1 MLMPKRTKYRKHMR
15 GKNRGVS
22 TRGFNLSFGEFGL
35 KAIERGQMDSKQ
47 IESARKTI
55 AGVTKRGGK
64 IWIRVFPDKAIT
76 KKPLEVRMGK
86 GKGEVDHYAVNIKPG
101 KILFELSGVEIN
113 LAKDAFIKAAAKLPV
128 KTKFIQKEDS
138 ISI

>member
-1 MLMPKRTKYRKHMR
+1 MR
-15 GKNRGVS
+15 GKNRGIS
-22 TRGFNLSFGEFGL
+22 SRGSDVSFGEFGL
-35 KAIERGQMDSKQ
+35 KAIERGQLDSKQ

-76 KKPLEVRMGK
+76 KNPLEVRMGK

-101 KILFELSGVEIN
+101 KILFELSGVDIN
-113 LAKDAFIKAAAKLPV
+113 LAKDAFIKAAIKLPI
-128 KTKFIQKEDS
+128 KTKFVDKGNSLTI
-138 ISI
+138 